1 MKTLEQLKKQVAVP
15 KAEQAIPSE
24 KKLRENEEV
33 YESICIGHDARIT
46 VYRNGYV
53 VCMIGRHKTVFPIS
67 AAGYYTFGENDR
79 DIKWLQKT
87 GADGMVLRGKLRAA
101 ETAAYFR
108 RYSLPDCACGHQT
121 AHNHYDERRASVTC

>member
-79 DIKWLQKT
+79 DIT
-87 GADGMVLRGKLRAA
+87 G
-101 ETAAYFR
+101 
-108 RYSLPDCACGHQT
+108 Q
-121 AHNHYDERRASVTC
+121 